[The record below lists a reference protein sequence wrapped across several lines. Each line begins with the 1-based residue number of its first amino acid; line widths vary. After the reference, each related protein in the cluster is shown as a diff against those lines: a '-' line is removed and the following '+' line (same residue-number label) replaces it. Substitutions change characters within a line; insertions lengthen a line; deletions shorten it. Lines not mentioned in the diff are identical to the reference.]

1 MEKMMKRVAVL
12 FLIVIVS
19 IGCATKE
26 EKARTNLTQV
36 WRIAK
41 VFQNGQNITMSYLEN
56 HVNYRISFSNN
67 GTFLETYLPAD
78 GSSEISINGAWVFS
92 DGINKITL
100 TDNNQ
105 SRIFE
110 IDLLDEDNFNVTD
123 LGSSNGRQFEFLPD

>member
-1 MEKMMKRVAVL
+1 MKKVAAFL
-12 FLIVIVS
+12 LIVMVS
-19 IGCATKE
+19 VGCATKD

-41 VFQNGQNITMSYLEN
+41 VFQNGQNITTSYLEN

-67 GTFLETYLPAD
+67 GTFLETYLPVD
-78 GSSEISINGAWVFS
+78 GGNEIAVSGTWVFS

-100 TDNNQ
+100 IDNNQ
-105 SRIFE
+105 SRVFQ